1 MTDNPKPEDNLED
14 EFRNLGQNLVE
25 ALRTAWDS
33 PERKRL
39 QQEIGNGLTELSA
52 TIRREFEDF
61 DSSETGQRLKSDV
74 ENLRQ
79 RVRSG
84 EAAAHSKARSELLN
98 ALRVANEGIQNATAN
113 WKAAASPEKSSP
125 NPPDAGQET

>member
-1 MTDNPKPEDNLED
+1 MMTENPKPEDNLED

-25 ALRTAWDS
+25 ALRAVWDS

-39 QQEIGNGLTELSA
+39 QQEIGNGLTDMNA
-52 TIRREFEDF
+52 TLKKEFENF

-84 EAAAHSKARSELLN
+84 EAEVKARNELLN
-98 ALRVANEGIQNATAN
+98 ALRVANESIRKATAS
-113 WKAAASPEKSSP
+113 WKSAASSEEGTP
-125 NPPDAGQET
+125 NQSDSGQET

>member
-1 MTDNPKPEDNLED
+1 MTDNSKPEENLED

-33 PERKRL
+33 PERKKL
-39 QQEIGNGLTELSA
+39 QQEIGNGLTELNA
-52 TIRREFEDF
+52 TLKKEFDDF

-84 EAAAHSKARSELLN
+84 EAEAKVRSELLN
-98 ALRVANEGIQNATAN
+98 ALRIANEEIRKATAN
-113 WKAAASPEKSSP
+113 WKAAASSEEGTP
-125 NPPDAGQET
+125 NPSKSGQET

>member
-1 MTDNPKPEDNLED
+1 MTDNSKPEENLED

-33 PERKRL
+33 PERKKL
-39 QQEIGNGLTELSA
+39 QQEIGNGLTELNA
-52 TIRREFEDF
+52 TLKKEFDDF

-84 EAAAHSKARSELLN
+84 EAEAKVRSELLN
-98 ALRVANEGIQNATAN
+98 ALRIANEEIRKATAN
-113 WKAAASPEKSSP
+113 WKAAASSEEGAP
-125 NPPDAGQET
+125 NPSKSGQET

>member
-1 MTDNPKPEDNLED
+1 MTDNTKPEENLED

-33 PERKRL
+33 PERKKL
-39 QQEIGNGLTELSA
+39 QQEIGNGLTELNA
-52 TIRREFEDF
+52 TLKKEFEDF

-84 EAAAHSKARSELLN
+84 EAEEKVRSELLN
-98 ALRVANEGIQNATAN
+98 ALRIANEEIRKANAN
-113 WKAAASPEKSSP
+113 WKAAASSEEGTPNSSES
-125 NPPDAGQET
+125 GQET

>member
-1 MTDNPKPEDNLED
+1 MTENSKPEENLED

-25 ALRTAWDS
+25 ALRAAWDS

-39 QQEIGNGLTELSA
+39 QQEIGNGLTELNA
-52 TIRREFEDF
+52 TIKKEFDDF

-79 RVRSG
+79 QVRSG
-84 EAAAHSKARSELLN
+84 EAEAKVRSELLN
-98 ALRVANEGIQNATAN
+98 ALRIANEGIRNATAN
-113 WKAAASPEKSSP
+113 WKAAASSEEGSP
-125 NPPDAGQET
+125 NPSESGQES

>member
-1 MTDNPKPEDNLED
+1 MMTDNPKPEENLED

-39 QQEIGNGLTELSA
+39 QQEIGNGLTELNA
-52 TIRREFEDF
+52 TLKKEFEDF
-61 DSSETGQRLKSDV
+61 DSSETSQRLKSDV

-84 EAAAHSKARSELLN
+84 EAETKVRSELLN
-98 ALRVANEGIQNATAN
+98 ALRIANEEIRKATAN
-113 WKAAASPEKSSP
+113 WKAAASSEEGTP
-125 NPPDAGQET
+125 NPSKSGQET